1 MSKEL
6 FLSELKQGSV
16 SINTL
21 YDYYNEF
28 NTKEDLKLSFQDF
41 EAYFGQYLNHLNMQ
55 IINGQTGKQKLLHSV
70 IDYYCRKYKI
80 VTVKD
85 KKGNV
90 LDYYINE

>member
-6 FLSELKQGSV
+6 FLSELKQGTI

-28 NTKEDLKLSFQDF
+28 NTKEDLKLSFQEF

-55 IINGQTGKQKLLHSV
+55 IINGQAGKQKLLHSV
-70 IDYYCRKYKI
+70 INHYCKKYKI

-85 KKGNV
+85 KESNV